1 MRESGSRDPGSNPGG
16 AISSQ
21 KLFKHQNIFLYMAI
35 GVAVFIMV
43 IAIVVIYV
51 LIEVKRL
58 RHKIFAIFLIAL
70 ILFSYLSVAFI
81 FRDQDIDLKTIPGVI
96 IASRL
101 YFSWLGNIFV
111 NFKQITT
118 KAIQMDWGTNETAE
132 DFGEKPIFGS
142 NKK

>member
-1 MRESGSRDPGSNPGG
+1 
-16 AISSQ
+16 
-21 KLFKHQNIFLYMAI
+21 MAI

-43 IAIVVIYV
+43 IAIVVIYT

-58 RHKIFAIFLIAL
+58 RHKIFAMFLIAL

-81 FRDQDIDLKTIPGVI
+81 FRDQDIDFKTIPGVI

-132 DFGEKPIFGS
+132 DFGEKSIFGS